1 LVNLPSSFAIKY
13 SVVIIKELMKKIIIA
28 VVSLIV
34 LAGAAGAGYYFF
46 VYDDGKSDPRP
57 PKDLTGIVV
66 PPVEFPMKGKTF
78 VVPNASTTTAVVL
91 DLVSPTAKRDYP
103 MARFTAAD
111 GVTVSQLVALDD
123 FTTGLENNVRAVPIV
138 VSNSEIDQLYYL
150 AVLEGDDMTHTTSLP
165 IGEMIKIQSVIREG
179 NNVTVN
185 YLVHDR
191 VQELTEIPRVA
202 TAAIFDIV
210 AKTVVQA
217 GRTPKTETYVETK
230 SFVGEYLWEETI
242 TADGS
247 IVTPGKP
254 DTFTLLF
261 DANRISLG
269 TDCNSGSATFSADS
283 GSSTKFTV
291 DAIAQ
296 TKMFCESA
304 QEGEYFGMIAKI
316 TNYDENTDGTLTFD
330 LNDGASM
337 VFVPKVKK
345 LEFAATSTEAQ

>member
-1 LVNLPSSFAIKY
+1 
-13 SVVIIKELMKKIIIA
+13 MKKIIIA
-28 VVSLIV
+28 VVTLII
-34 LAGAAGAGYYFF
+34 LAGVAGAGYYFYI
-46 VYDDGKSDPRP
+46 YDDGKSDPRP

-78 VVPNASTTTAVVL
+78 VVPNASTTTSVVL

-103 MARFTAAD
+103 MARFTGSD

-123 FTTGLENNVRAVPIV
+123 YTTPFQNNVRAVPIM
-138 VSNSEIDQLYYL
+138 VSSSEIDQSYYL
-150 AVLEGDDMTHTTSLP
+150 AILEGDDLTHTVSLP
-165 IGEMIKIQSVIREG
+165 IGDMIKIQSVTREG

-191 VQELTEIPRVA
+191 LQEVTEIPRVQ
-202 TAAIFDIV
+202 TTAIFDV
-210 AKTVVQA
+210 VSKSVVQV

-230 SFVGEYLWEETI
+230 SFVGEYVWEKTSN
-242 TADGS
+242 ADGTE
-247 IVTPGKP
+247 VTPLKP

-269 TDCNSGSATFSADS
+269 TDCNTGSATFTAAS
-283 GSSTKFTV
+283 GSSTTFTV

-316 TNYDENTDGTLTFD
+316 TNYDEASDGTLTFE
-330 LNDGASM
+330 LSDGGSM

-345 LEFAATSTEAQ
+345 LEFAATSTPAQ

>member
-1 LVNLPSSFAIKY
+1 
-13 SVVIIKELMKKIIIA
+13 MKKIIIA
-28 VVSLIV
+28 VIALIV
-34 LAGAAGAGYYFF
+34 LAGAGGAGYYFF
-46 VYDDGKSDPRP
+46 IYNDGKSTPRP
-57 PKDLTGIVV
+57 PKDLSGIVV

-78 VVPNASTTTAVVL
+78 LVPNASSTTSVVL

-103 MARFTAAD
+103 MARFTGSD
-111 GVTVSQLVALDD
+111 GVTVNQLVALDD
-123 FTTGLENNVRAVPIV
+123 FTTKFENNVRAVPIV
-138 VSNSEIDQLYYL
+138 VSSNEVNLTYYL
-150 AVLEGDDMTHTTSLP
+150 AILEGEDMKHVASLP
-165 IGEMIKIQSVIREG
+165 LGEMIKIQSVTREG
-179 NNVTVN
+179 ATVTVN
-185 YLVHDR
+185 YFVHDR
-191 VQELTEIPRVA
+191 LQELTEVPLVTTA
-202 TAAIFDIV
+202 TIFDI
-210 AKTVVQA
+210 ASQSIVQA

-230 SFVGEYLWEETI
+230 SFVGEYLWQETSN
-242 TADGS
+242 ADGS
-247 IVTPGKP
+247 KVIPNKP

-269 TDCNSGSATFSADS
+269 TDCNTGSATFVAET

-316 TNYDENTDGTLTFD
+316 TNYGEATDGTLTFG

-345 LEFAATSTEAQ
+345 LEFAATSTSAQ